1 MCMCVCVC
9 VCVCVGVRVC
19 ACVCVCAGVQCFSRV
34 SGVYAARGC
43 TNGRRVATAGG
54 RAGWATRPAS
64 FPRIMSRSVSRDRWR
79 TAPQA
84 HGHSLTLC
92 MCVRAHM
99 CARKCM
105 CMCGRVWACGCVG
118 GRQVV
123 PETEGA
129 ADATVAAA
137 GGADPYTTGTDDW
150 ASGACRCSSA
160 SVQCGLISACACVN
174 ACWGLVLSWSVRAQ
188 RAGTQ

>member
-9 VCVCVGVRVC
+9 VCLCVCV
-19 ACVCVCAGVQCFSRV
+19 CVCVCAQVCSV
-34 SGVYAARGC
+34 SHAFLGSMLRAGAP
-43 TNGRRVATAGG
+43 TAGG
-54 RAGWATRPAS
+54 WRRLVGGPAGRRDWHLSRELCRGSCPKTAGARPHRHTDTHS
-64 FPRIMSRSVSRDRWR
+64 HCLCVYVRI
-79 TAPQA
+79 
-84 HGHSLTLC
+84 
-92 MCVRAHM
+92 CVHVNV
-99 CARKCM
+99 CACVG
-105 CMCGRVWACGCVG
+105 MCGRV

-160 SVQCGLISACACVN
+160 SVQCGLISACACVY